1 MSYLSAKLSI
11 TDAIC
16 FAFCGFSNRF
26 SEVDPFIV
34 TLCFTIKTSFKFLSN
49 SFEIIGG
56 LFYLKHC
63 FPSLLS
69 IFFFGETIG

>member
-56 LFYLKHC
+56 SFLSKALFSDLIIVHGC
-63 FPSLLS
+63 FT
-69 IFFFGETIG
+69 FF